1 MVSKR
6 EVLVALIIGSII
18 GGTASATILDAASAS
33 QARHERSET
42 AQTAPHQAPAASENY
57 GPASSAT

>member
-6 EVLVALIIGSII
+6 RGVIVALIIGSII

-33 QARHERSET
+33 QSSHERAET
-42 AQTAPHQAPAASENY
+42 AQVQTSEHAAQQAN
-57 GPASSAT
+57 